1 MQTEHPTPSQASP
14 PWGVDPLVGG
24 ELHGRFQVLEAVSES
39 ASTPLY
45 RALQLPLEREVAL
58 RVLTAPSEDLEAR
71 QRFFQEARDA
81 ARLGHPNTVTVL
93 DAGSTD
99 VGTPYV
105 ALEWLEGRTLA
116 QVLASG
122 PLPWARAVELARG
135 MGRSLRQAHQR
146 GVVHGDVTP
155 AHVTLVTDA
164 SGRESSHVKVRG
176 FGRLRPVAAES
187 KRLSVPEIT
196 VSGSFHGA
204 HAYMAPERARGVADA
219 RGDIYSLGVVLFQM
233 LVGRA
238 PFESEDPLEL
248 VFAHHKEPVPA
259 FREVRPELSIP
270 QAVEAVVRR
279 CLEKRPEERFASM
292 DAVLEALRDV
302 GGEEEVAEP
311 VRAPSSAHRTRT
323 AQFVGAFAGFF
334 RYWSR
339 NARVRE

>member
-1 MQTEHPTPSQASP
+1 MQTEHPSTSLASA

-24 ELHGRFQVLEAVSES
+24 VLHGRFQVLEAVSES
-39 ASTPLY
+39 DSTPLY

-58 RVLTAPSEDLEAR
+58 RVLTSPPEDLEAR

-93 DAGSTD
+93 DAGRTD
-99 VGTPYV
+99 AGTPYV

-122 PLPWARAVELARG
+122 PLPWGRAVELARG
-135 MGRSLRQAHQR
+135 LGRSLRQAHQR

-155 AHVTLVTDA
+155 SHVTLVTDA
-164 SGRESSHVKVRG
+164 SGHESSLVKLRG

-233 LVGRA
+233 LVGRP

-270 QAVEAVVRR
+270 QALEAVVRR

-302 GGEEEVAEP
+302 GGEEEAAEP
-311 VRAPSSAHRTRT
+311 VRAPVSAHRTRT
-323 AQFVGAFAGFF
+323 AQFVGTLAGFF